1 MPLVTVKD
9 KKIISSSGSSITY
22 ENKNAGTETKQARKV
37 AGYASR
43 AGSFLSNS
51 AKSDAAASMARG
63 MATGEALQQWL
74 SHFGTARVQLNADKH
89 LSLRDSQFDLLM
101 PLYD

>member
-1 MPLVTVKD
+1 
-9 KKIISSSGSSITY
+9 
-22 ENKNAGTETKQARKV
+22 
-37 AGYASR
+37 
-43 AGSFLSNS
+43 
-51 AKSDAAASMARG
+51 MARG
-63 MATGEALQQWL
+63 MAIGEACEALQQWL